1 MDTIREGDVFRF
13 RYSDTTKRFMPYHCF
28 DGQLIAFK
36 QPDGS
41 LLLRDTYWL
50 HACPDFKERSDTRTF
65 TEAEAREQG
74 ELAFVCNLGQTDRIE
89 KYALPYYDEA
99 DVFDLSH
106 QHGCYPYFALRKGA
120 EKSPDKIR
128 RVIGERIAEARRK
141 IELAEW
147 DIKRMTEFALKVEAG
162 ELSEVYL

>member
-106 QHGCYPYFALRKGA
+106 GPPQGPPQGPPHGTPHGTPQGPPSLTRGARFSSQPWRWSFA
-120 EKSPDKIR
+120 
-128 RVIGERIAEARRK
+128 
-141 IELAEW
+141 
-147 DIKRMTEFALKVEAG
+147 
-162 ELSEVYL
+162 